1 MTRVG
6 SQRHSQKTNKQT
18 NKSWVYNF
26 RTVMVY
32 DIGFE
37 NTFGEPKFSIFF
49 TAYRQLH
56 SLLFKMFDA
65 YHFDNTQRVRVTT
78 GIENINN
85 NFYFQDKGLP
95 GCCVG

>member
-1 MTRVG
+1 MI
-6 SQRHSQKTNKQT
+6 
-18 NKSWVYNF
+18 YDMDL
-26 RTVMVY
+26 RTHL
-32 DIGFE
+32 E
-37 NTFGEPKFSIFF
+37 NQKFSIFC

-85 NFYFQDKGLP
+85 NVYFQDKGLP
-95 GCCVG
+95 GCWVG